1 MQLIPGKSTGYN
13 TESPFYTTFAPSSSR
28 EDRINTSKPRHVQRS
43 FHSFIIHSLIYK
55 VMVNYSLALMSSKPG
70 DASAPKLLYAKAQA
84 AGEVTLDEMAE
95 DIAYSTSLTDGDVL
109 NAIRALI
116 KQTNK
121 HLAAGKIVRL
131 ETFGSFQLQ
140 LQSTGAETEKK
151 FTSAN
156 ITGASIQFRPGKPI
170 KAATRAGD
178 GGLTFKRVAKKGD
191 APLPDDGG
199 NQGGGGGNQG
209 GNDGDQGENPLG

>member
-1 MQLIPGKSTGYN
+1 MS
-13 TESPFYTTFAPSSSR
+13 
-28 EDRINTSKPRHVQRS
+28 
-43 FHSFIIHSLIYK
+43 
-55 VMVNYSLALMSSKPG
+55 VNYSLAHMSTKPG
-70 DASAPKLLYAKAQA
+70 DDTAPKLFYAKAQA
-84 AGEVTLDEMAE
+84 AGEVTMDEMAE

-116 KQTNK
+116 KQVNK

-131 ETFGSFQLQ
+131 ETFGTFQVQ

-156 ITGASIQFRPGKPI
+156 ITGANIQFRPGKPI

-178 GGLTFKRVAKKGD
+178 GGLSFKRVAKKGET
-191 APLPDDGG
+191 PLPDEGGEGGSDSGGDGG
-199 NQGGGGGNQG
+199 IE
-209 GNDGDQGENPLG
+209 DDPLG